1 MNMRSLCCPFG
12 VASLLLLLPLT
23 AAAQSDTA
31 VVLSLEEAQ
40 ARAAKLA
47 PEARLAA
54 GRVREAA
61 ATRVGAGVILPVNPT
76 VSVDAR
82 PGLDRNTRGELGVAG
97 AVDFTFEVGGGPG
110 ARERESDA
118 RTRAAT
124 ADGGVATLEARLAA
138 EQAYVA
144 ERIAS
149 LRIVHAQEAIEL
161 GERVL
166 AAALERAT
174 AGAGSD
180 IDVTSARSELAEFR
194 AELHAAEA
202 ERRKSEMEL
211 RYLIAVP
218 ASAPL
223 QLSTAIDKPESTAS
237 IEALVKRSRDQL
249 PDLVAIRA
257 RLGLLAAADERLQKE
272 AFPKLGA
279 RLGIDASPASPVYGI
294 AGVMVELP
302 FAQRNQGPRAVVA
315 AERETELDR
324 YDFTAGRLDL
334 ALRAI
339 HGAYAAHLEELAV
352 LTSDGL
358 PAAEEHLRLVETGW
372 RAGRFDIFR
381 LTTAAQSLVRLRAAR
396 VGVLERIWRQRMLL
410 ERWTGGSI
418 DDRS

>member
-1 MNMRSLCCPFG
+1 MNARSVCFG
-12 VASLLLLLPLT
+12 FGIALATLPLR
-23 AAAQSDTA
+23 AAGQSDGA

-40 ARAAKLA
+40 SRAARLA

-54 GRVREAA
+54 GRIKEAA
-61 ATRVGAGVILPVNPT
+61 ATRVGAGVILPVNPS
-76 VSVDAR
+76 VSFDAR
-82 PGLDRNTRGELGVAG
+82 PGLDRNTRGEVGVAG
-97 AVDFTFEVGGGPG
+97 GLDVTFEVGGGPG
-110 ARERESDA
+110 AREREADA
-118 RTRAAT
+118 RTRSAT
-124 ADGGVATLEARLAA
+124 AEGGIAQLEARLAA

-144 ERIAS
+144 ERIAA
-149 LRIVHAQEAIEL
+149 LRIAHAKEAIEL

-166 AAALERAT
+166 AAALERLN

-180 IDVTSARSELAEFR
+180 IDVSSAKSELAEFR

-202 ERRKSEMEL
+202 ERRQSEMEL
-211 RYLIAVP
+211 RYLVAIPVA
-218 ASAPL
+218 APL
-223 QLSTAIDKPESTAS
+223 QLSTAIEQPIAIAPIES
-237 IEALVKRSRDQL
+237 LVKRSREQL
-249 PDLVAIRA
+249 PDLAAIRA
-257 RLGLLAAADERLQKE
+257 RLGLLAAADNRLKTE

-279 RLGIDASPASPVYGI
+279 RLGVDASPASPVYGI
-294 AGVMVELP
+294 AGLSVELP

-324 YDFTAGRLDL
+324 FDFTAGRLDL

-339 HGAYAAHLEELAV
+339 HGAYEAHREELGV
-352 LTSDGL
+352 LTQAGL

-381 LTTAAQSLVRLRAAR
+381 LTTAAQSLVRMKAAR
-396 VGVLERIWRQRMLL
+396 VSVLERIWRQRMLL

>member
-1 MNMRSLCCPFG
+1 MIPP
-12 VASLLLLLPLT
+12 LP
-23 AAAQSDTA
+23 AAAEADGPFA
-31 VVLSLEEAQ
+31 LSLEDAQ
-40 ARAAKLA
+40 TRAARFA
-47 PEARLAA
+47 PQARLAA
-54 GRVREAA
+54 GRVREAS
-61 ATRVGAGVILPVNPT
+61 ATRVGAGVILPVNPS

-82 PGLDRNTRGELGVAG
+82 PGLDKQTRGDVGVAG
-97 AVDFTFEVGGGPG
+97 SVDFMFEVGGAPG
-110 ARERESDA
+110 ARVREANA

-124 ADGGVATLEARLAA
+124 ADGKVATLEARLAA
-138 EQAYVA
+138 EQAYIA
-144 ERIAS
+144 ERIAA
-149 LRIVHAQEAIEL
+149 LRIVHAREAIEL

-166 AAALERAT
+166 AAALERAK

-180 IDVTSARSELAEFR
+180 IDVSSAQSELAEFR

-202 ERRKSEMEL
+202 ERRQSEMEL
-211 RYLIAVP
+211 RYLVAIP
-218 ASAPL
+218 ASATL
-223 QLSTAIDKPESTAS
+223 QLTTPIDQPAATAPIDT
-237 IEALVKRSRDQL
+237 LVKRSRENL
-249 PDLVAIRA
+249 PDLVAIRS
-257 RLGLLAAADERLQKE
+257 RLGLLNASDERLSRE
-272 AFPKLGA
+272 VFPKLGA

-294 AGVMVELP
+294 AGLTVELP
-302 FAQRNQGPRAVVA
+302 FAQRNQGPRAVIA

-339 HGAYAAHLEELAV
+339 HGAYESHREELTV
-352 LTSDGL
+352 LTRDGL

-381 LTTAAQSLVRLRAAR
+381 LTTAAQSLVRMKAAR